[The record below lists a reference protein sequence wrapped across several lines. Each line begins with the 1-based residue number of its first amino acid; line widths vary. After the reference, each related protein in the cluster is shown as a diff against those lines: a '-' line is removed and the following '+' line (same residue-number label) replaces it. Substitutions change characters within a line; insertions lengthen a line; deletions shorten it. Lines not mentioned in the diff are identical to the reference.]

1 MTNTT
6 SSKSIL
12 TIKHPGLAARALV
25 SGLAGAMLALT
36 ACAADLDAGDTL
48 GEPELIEHSP
58 EILGEFKTAEGVKL
72 TFTVEYESGEGS
84 GDPVMAITELHPF
97 NAPSYLDYLRQREA
111 TSLEA
116 FLALAPE
123 GTEAPALL
131 RDAHEREAFMLGRSA
146 EVREVSLA
154 GVTMSATSD
163 STTCDSYAAFT
174 NSVSSLYS
182 VQTGNS
188 TENHSLTFNGD
199 GGNVMASM
207 CNYDSNR
214 VDYKYAQFCY
224 EWGPGYLACDSKIIV
239 PDGHRVNKY
248 WYGATTRR
256 VVYATKLENYSLTVS
271 SFIAIGGIPP
281 VQ

>member
-1 MTNTT
+1 MYSTT
-6 SSKSIL
+6 PRKSVS
-12 TIKHPGLAARALV
+12 TIKRPGLAARALV
-25 SGLAGAMLALT
+25 SGMAGAMLALT
-36 ACAADLDAGDTL
+36 GCAAELDAGDAL
-48 GEPELIEHSP
+48 GEQEIIEYSP
-58 EILGEFKTAEGVKL
+58 DILGEFKTSEGVKL
-72 TFTVEYESGEGS
+72 TFTAEYESGDGS
-84 GDPVMAITELHPF
+84 GDAVVAITELHPLS
-97 NAPSYLDYLRQREA
+97 APSYLDYLRQREA

-146 EVREVSLA
+146 EVREISLA
-154 GVTMSATSD
+154 GVAMSTSD
-163 STTCDSYAAFT
+163 SSTCDSYTAFK

-182 VQTGNS
+182 VQTGSS

-199 GGNVMASM
+199 GGNIMASM

-214 VDYKYAQFCY
+214 VDYKYAQFCQ
-224 EWGPGYLACDSKIIV
+224 EGIIGMLSCDSKILV
-239 PDGHRVNKY
+239 PDGHRANKY

-256 VVYATKLENYSLTVS
+256 LVRAEKLENYTLTVS

-281 VQ
+281 VE